1 MMYRYTKQ
9 ITLYSPFNTFTT
21 WTVKL
26 RVVKFILENKDELNF
41 IDELESYSV
50 VPQLVFKKQIEVMAV
65 LKPHLTNFQS
75 RYAICLATQ
84 EGHIEF
90 LKLLKDEF
98 HNDLIARYPGGAT
111 LLHEAAKRG
120 HAEVVEFLLT
130 QTKMLP
136 TDEDDSGITPLDI
149 AVRYG
154 RAAIVKTFA
163 KHLDE
168 QNFTKIAEKQ
178 YTSWII
184 DHGSNR
190 STFCFDREGSNLFQ
204 IAAEQGDY
212 KVLKE
217 LCKKVP
223 NPNIPNNKGNTA
235 THRAAGNGHFEIVK
249 LLTSY
254 TSKANTANDLGVTPA
269 GIARSNCYHEIANLL
284 NRMGR
289 KRKFDELN

>member
-1 MMYRYTKQ
+1 MESFFKNPGFLHIGEKILKNLDFKNQVTCRLVQKSWKSVLDKLAPKVGVDDLLQILQKDLIIPCKESRYPSGSNAHSNLDTIYEKWSKFLKLIKSKEENPWIFVMINYVFKDLVMMYRYTKQ
-9 ITLYSPFNTFTT
+9 ITLYSPFNTFIT

-130 QTKMLP
+130 HTKLLA
-136 TDEDDSGITPLDI
+136 TDEDDSGVDYCKATPILD
-149 AVRYG
+149 
-154 RAAIVKTFA
+154 
-163 KHLDE
+163 
-168 QNFTKIAEKQ
+168 
-178 YTSWII
+178 YTYS
-184 DHGSNR
+184 
-190 STFCFDREGSNLFQ
+190 
-204 IAAEQGDY
+204 
-212 KVLKE
+212 
-217 LCKKVP
+217 
-223 NPNIPNNKGNTA
+223 
-235 THRAAGNGHFEIVK
+235 
-249 LLTSY
+249 
-254 TSKANTANDLGVTPA
+254 
-269 GIARSNCYHEIANLL
+269 
-284 NRMGR
+284 
-289 KRKFDELN
+289 

>member
-254 TSKANTANDLGVTPA
+254 TSKANVANDLGVTPSA
-269 GIARSNCYHEIANLL
+269 LARSKGYHEIANYLE
-284 NRMGR
+284 RMAR